1 MTLLVPFLALL
12 AVTTYQV
19 RSAAADARE
28 ASRRA
33 EGAELGLTAFDL
45 IDALQ
50 AERAALAADE
60 PLPEGSRAA
69 VERATSAL
77 RARAA
82 AVGGELEAGAER
94 ALRRTAAASALAL
107 TGTGG
112 IVAIDGYTPAIDELL
127 AVARGGFDPG
137 SAVDDQPANATD
149 ALAAA
154 QEAAAL
160 ERDLVTSMSRDP
172 SVVPLRFAQVGSLAA
187 EQRILVEQASRSAAA
202 DLAVRADVVNDR
214 LAAADDQRRTLF
226 MADSTGDAVA
236 AWTAAADD
244 RIAELTRLRDEAA
257 LVAVATVDA
266 LGASARQVLALSG
279 LAVLATLLVTG
290 LLVRSATR
298 SIAEPLQDLAA
309 QAEQVAQRRLPEA
322 MAALQFDGVDPNEV
336 HLPAVRAS
344 GAIEVQEMAAA
355 FNEVQDTA
363 LRLAGEQALLRRN
376 LSEALTN
383 LGRRNQALLGRQ
395 LDFISELEKRE
406 TDPAFLDHLFK
417 LDHLASRMRRNAE
430 SLLILAGSETP
441 RRRRRP
447 AEVAEVVRAAMSEVE
462 DFGRVRLGHLGPA
475 TLAGPVVIDLV
486 HLLAELIENGLAF
499 SPPDTTVEID
509 GRSLGQGGYQLAV
522 VDHGVGMSNVE
533 LVAANQRLAGLA
545 EVDGMPTR
553 YLGQYVIAKLAAKT
567 GAIVRLQPSVGGRG
581 ITAVVSLPESAVVG
595 GADRSSVALP
605 LPGSRAARER
615 GPELFAPGAGLGGT
629 VHQPAPVVDASADPF
644 AEPAP
649 HLDEERSPG
658 SGAFPGP
665 ANEVS
670 ARPSID
676 RLWEPLSPTEA
687 LGSDDHTASPD
698 GSPPPPPMTAPQQ
711 DWRPPPAPLS
721 APAPPSDPAPTP
733 VSPSSGSRLGGLAR
747 RVPGASLADSP
758 LAVPVRA
765 PERPADRSAE
775 EVRSMLSSLQ
785 SGRARGRAVG
795 AADRADPADP
805 SPQGPDAT
813 RASGPSV
820 EEQVSPWEDFR

>member
-1 MTLLVPFLALL
+1 VALLVPLLALL

-28 ASRRA
+28 ASRLA
-33 EGAELGLTAFDL
+33 DGAELGLAAFDL
-45 IDALQ
+45 IDVLQ

-60 PLPEGSRAA
+60 PLPEGSRAS
-69 VERATSAL
+69 VERAASAL

-82 AVGGELEAGAER
+82 AVGGELEARAER
-94 ALRRTAAASALAL
+94 ALRRADAAGALAA

-160 ERDLVTSMSRDP
+160 ERDLVTAMSRDP
-172 SVVPLRFAQVGSLAA
+172 SVVPLRFPQVGSLAA

-202 DLAVRADVVNDR
+202 DLGVRADVVSDR

-226 MADSTGDAVA
+226 SADTTGEAVA
-236 AWTAAADD
+236 AWTGAADD
-244 RIAELTRLRDEAA
+244 RIADLTRLRDEAA

-266 LGASARQVLALSG
+266 LAASARQVLALSG

-290 LLVRSATR
+290 LLVRSAIR

-309 QAEQVAQRRLPEA
+309 QAEQVAQQRLPEA
-322 MAALQFDGVDPNEV
+322 MAALQSDGVDATEV

-344 GAIEVQEMAAA
+344 GAIEVQEVAAA

-376 LSEALTN
+376 LGEALTN

-605 LPGSRAARER
+605 LPGSRAAREQ
-615 GPELFAPGAGLGGT
+615 GPEPFAPGAGLSGT
-629 VHQPAPVVDASADPF
+629 VHQPDPVVDASADPF
-644 AEPAP
+644 VEPVP
-649 HLDEERSPG
+649 RLDGEPSTG
-658 SGAFPGP
+658 AGAFPAP
-665 ANEVS
+665 AADAS
-670 ARPSID
+670 APTAID
-676 RLWEPLSPTEA
+676 RLWEPLSPVVA
-687 LGSDDHTASPD
+687 PGSDDHAGPADT
-698 GSPPPPPMTAPQQ
+698 PPPPPPVTAPQQ
-711 DWRPPPAPLS
+711 DWRPPPAAPADPVP
-721 APAPPSDPAPTP
+721 APAPPA
-733 VSPSSGSRLGGLAR
+733 SGSRLGGLTR

-758 LAVPVRA
+758 LAAPVTA
-765 PERPADRSAE
+765 AERPADRSAE

-785 SGRARGRAVG
+785 SGRARGRSVG
-795 AADRADPADP
+795 AGDRHDPADP
-805 SPQGPDAT
+805 SPQGPDALG
-813 RASGPSV
+813 ASGPSD